1 MNELREAFKKVKEDI
16 LLLNDEVSTLKDAF
30 SDINIKLDEIS
41 RKIDIL
47 QNKPTYTPTHPSY
60 ETATPTHTPTVP
72 QAIGGLKASFS
83 SISIGNE
90 GVPTDRQA
98 NQQTGIQ
105 QIIKQENAL
114 ERAHEILDSLDS
126 LKKEVRI
133 KFKKLTEQEIKIFS
147 LIYQLDADGEMVDY
161 KLLSQRTR
169 LSESS
174 IRDYAHKIIQKGIP
188 IFKEKLNNKQIILHV
203 SQDLR
208 KIASLDTIL
217 KLREI

>member
-1 MNELREAFKKVKEDI
+1 MDEIKLAFQKVKQDI
-16 LLLNDEVSTLKDAF
+16 LLLNDEVSTLRDAF
-30 SDINIKLDEIS
+30 SDISIKLDEIS

-47 QNKPTYTPTHPSY
+47 QTKPSYIPTHASH

-72 QAIGGLKASFS
+72 YEAGGLKTPLNQFS
-83 SISIGNE
+83 MGNE

-98 NQQTGIQ
+98 DQQTDIQ
-105 QIIKQENAL
+105 QIIKQKNAL

-147 LIYQLDADGEMVDY
+147 LIYQLDNEGELVDY
-161 KLLSQRTR
+161 HLLAQKTN

-174 IRDYAHKIIQKGIP
+174 IRDYTHKIIQKGIP
-188 IFKEKLNNKQIILHV
+188 VTKEKLNNKRILLHI
-203 SQDLR
+203 SPDLR